1 MRWGAAMS
9 AITLTGAGWPP
20 SPGSASGA
28 VYRRR
33 MSDRDVDHRE
43 IYAGQADAYERLVS
57 AEDADGNLLPALAR
71 LIPLDGAR
79 VLEVGIGT
87 GRVTALLLG
96 AGARV
101 VGSEPAAPMLEV
113 ARTRLAGFGGA
124 VDLRLGS
131 VQDLDVEAERFDLA
145 VAGWVLGH
153 FVEWHGP
160 RWQDEIG
167 AALDRME
174 AALVPGGA
182 LAIIETLGTGSTEPA
197 PPNPGLAAYYR
208 WMETERGMTRTAIRT
223 DYAFA
228 DVETAAAVTGVFFG
242 EAFADRVRREG
253 WSRVPECTGLWERR
267 V

>member
-1 MRWGAAMS
+1 MS
-9 AITLTGAGWPP
+9 E
-20 SPGSASGA
+20 
-28 VYRRR
+28 
-33 MSDRDVDHRE
+33 VDYHE
-43 IYAGQADAYERLVS
+43 VYAGRADAYERLVS

-71 LIPLDGAR
+71 LVPLAGAR

-113 ARTRLAGFGGA
+113 ARAKLAGFGDA
-124 VDLRLGS
+124 ADLRLGG
-131 VQDLDVEAERFDLA
+131 VQDLDVGAARFDLA

-153 FVEWHGP
+153 FIEWHGP
-160 RWQDEIG
+160 RWKDEIG

-197 PPNPGLAAYYR
+197 PPSAGLAEYYR

-223 DYAFA
+223 DYVFP
-228 DVETAAAVTGVFFG
+228 DVETAAAVTGAFFG
-242 EAFADRVRREG
+242 EAFAERVRQAG
-253 WSRVPECTGLWERR
+253 WFRVPECTGIWERR